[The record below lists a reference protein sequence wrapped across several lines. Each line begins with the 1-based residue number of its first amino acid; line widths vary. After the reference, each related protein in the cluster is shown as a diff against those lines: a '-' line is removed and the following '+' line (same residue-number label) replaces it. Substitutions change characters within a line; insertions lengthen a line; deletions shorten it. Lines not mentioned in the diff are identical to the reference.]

1 MLMSALHLK
10 EKAASPEELRFDML
24 PDEHDSVGPDQC
36 LIEVKA
42 TGVNMSDVKAVLG
55 QMPHAVWPRTPGR
68 DYAGVVVKG
77 PASLV
82 GKEVWGSGGEL
93 GITRNGTHS
102 KYVVVDA
109 STVRA
114 KPSTMTL
121 LEAGALGVPFITAHE
136 GLTRAGFP
144 SKGAKSILVCGAN
157 GRVGQAAIQ
166 LASAQGLQVFGV
178 ERGTQEYRGHYS
190 GAVDMVDPAAGLSQ
204 YIREKTQG
212 AGVDLV
218 FNTVGSPYFVE
229 AHAAMGRNAT
239 QIFISTI
246 ERSVPFDIF
255 QFFRAQHTF
264 VGIDTLKLDTTACA
278 AIFDQLSPGF
288 EAGKL
293 KPFAVPTSALFS
305 LDKAADAYRAVYK
318 GSPDRLVLQP

>member
-1 MLMSALHLK
+1 MSALHLK

-24 PDEHDSVGPDQC
+24 PDEQDSVGPDQC

-77 PASLV
+77 PAGLV

-102 KYVVVDA
+102 KYVVVNA

-114 KPSTMTL
+114 KPSTMSL
-121 LEAGALGVPFITAHE
+121 LEAGALGVPFITAYE
-136 GLTRAGFP
+136 GLSRAGFP
-144 SKGAKSILVCGAN
+144 KGAKSILVCGAN

-178 ERGTQEYRGHYS
+178 ERGTREYRGHS
-190 GAVDMVDPAAGLSQ
+190 TVTVDMLDPAAKLSE
-204 YIREKTQG
+204 YVRDKTEG
-212 AGVDLV
+212 AGVDIV

-278 AIFDQLSPGF
+278 GIFDKLAGGF
-288 EAGKL
+288 ESGKL
-293 KPFAVPTSALFS
+293 KPFEVPSSAIFS

>member
-1 MLMSALHLK
+1 MSALHLK
-10 EKAASPEELRFDML
+10 ERAVSPEDLRFDML
-24 PDEHDSVGPDQC
+24 PDVLDSVSPDEC
-36 LIEVKA
+36 LVEVKA

-77 PASLV
+77 PSELL

-93 GITRNGTHS
+93 GITRNGTHAN
-102 KYVVVDA
+102 YVVVKA
-109 STVRA
+109 STVRV
-114 KPSTMTL
+114 KPSTMSL
-121 LEAGALGVPFITAHE
+121 LEAGALGVPFITAYE
-136 GLTRAGFP
+136 GLSRAGFP
-144 SKGAKSILVCGAN
+144 AKGAKSILVCGAN

-178 ERGTQEYRGHYS
+178 ERGTREYRGH
-190 GAVDMVDPAAGLSQ
+190 ATVTVDMVEPGAKLSE
-204 YIREKTQG
+204 YVRDKTQG
-212 AGVDLV
+212 AGVDIV

-278 AIFDQLSPGF
+278 GIFDKLADGF
-288 EAGKL
+288 ESGKL
-293 KPFAVPTSALFS
+293 KPFEVPGSARFS
-305 LDKAADAYRAVYK
+305 LEKAADAYRAVYK

>member
-1 MLMSALHLK
+1 
-10 EKAASPEELRFDML
+10 
-24 PDEHDSVGPDQC
+24 
-36 LIEVKA
+36 
-42 TGVNMSDVKAVLG
+42 LG

-77 PASLV
+77 PASLI

-109 STVRA
+109 STVRP

-136 GLTRAGFP
+136 GLARAKFP
-144 SKGAKSILVCGAN
+144 SGGAKSILVCGAN

-166 LASAQGLQVFGV
+166 LASAHGLQVFGI
-178 ERGTQEYRGHYS
+178 ERTRQEYKGHS
-190 GAVDMVDPAAGLSQ
+190 NVPVDMIGADAGISE
-204 YIREKTQG
+204 YIRDKTQG
-212 AGVDLV
+212 QGVDLV

-229 AHAAMGRNAT
+229 AHAAMARNAT

-246 ERSVPFDIF
+246 ERSVPFDIL

-264 VGIDTLKLDTTACA
+264 VGIDTLKLNTAACA
-278 AIFDQLSPGF
+278 AIFDHLSDGF
-288 EAGKL
+288 ESSKL
-293 KPFAVPTSALFS
+293 KPFEVPESALFS
-305 LDKAADAYRAVYK
+305 LEHAADAYRAVYK
-318 GSPDRLVLQP
+318 GSRERLVLQP